1 MLKIE
6 VSFRIVF
13 YVPQG
18 EKKLKQGKED
28 IVNFITV
35 SLLKEL
41 LPFLKAWISPQK
53 ATEELPRA
61 ESKFNGER

>member
-1 MLKIE
+1 M
-6 VSFRIVF
+6 F

-35 SLLKEL
+35 SLLKEF

-53 ATEELPRA
+53 VTEELPRA